1 MSTGVSI
8 VVGASS
14 GIGECLAR
22 QLAAA
27 GEGVALLARRIPE
40 LEQIVKEI
48 EQESGS
54 GSVLAVQHD
63 VTDLE
68 SVDRIW
74 EDVESQLGQVNSLY
88 FAAGILEVVEP
99 DEFDTTKDKR
109 HFDINTMGG
118 VAWVNAAARRF
129 GPRGSGT
136 IVAISSVA
144 QDRGRV
150 GRPAYNAS
158 KAGLDTFL
166 EAVRNRLWRKG
177 VTVTTVRPGFV
188 DTPMVAGAEGLFWL
202 ISADRAAELAIRAGR
217 KRRSIVYVPARWRL
231 LMAVIRSIPSF
242 VFRRLNV

>member
-14 GIGECLAR
+14 GIGACMAR

-27 GEGVALLARRIPE
+27 GARVALLARRLPE
-40 LEQIVKEI
+40 MDQIVEEI
-48 EQESGS
+48 ERESGG
-54 GSVLAVQHD
+54 GSAIAVEHD
-63 VTDLE
+63 VTDFE
-68 SVDRIW
+68 SVERVW
-74 EDVESQLGQVNSLY
+74 SDVESELGQVDSLY
-88 FAAGILEVVEP
+88 FAAGILEAVQA
-99 DEFDTTKDKR
+99 DEFDTGKDKR

-158 KAGLDTFL
+158 KAGLDTFV

-202 ISADRAAELAIRAGR
+202 ISANRAAELAIRAGR

-231 LMAVIRSIPSF
+231 LMAIIRSIPSF